1 MSIALCMIVAD
12 EAASLRRCLA
22 NVNDLVTSI
31 HIICTRDNQ
40 EVLEVAESFGA
51 AVRSFPWCDDFSA
64 ARNASIADVAEEWIL
79 CLDADDW
86 FPAGEAAKLNDAIKT
101 DATALTL
108 NYRVID
114 GYTPAPGLKLFR
126 NHLGIRYEG
135 IIHESIRKS
144 LHQVP
149 GWKIGHT
156 DVTLVHTGYTAE
168 LTQQKLHRNRPMLER
183 ELQRAAGDLHQVL
196 YVGHSLAF
204 TLSALGE
211 KQEAAELLE
220 SLLRKMADHGLKC
233 VDDWHITILQQLLD
247 LQLESGDLSG
257 CWECAASV
265 FGNHPLFKYY
275 RGILSFHRGLAREA
289 LEDFEGF
296 ERLWRERPLRLA
308 LPETLPTIDL
318 WRSQGLCHFL
328 LKDYVQAA
336 EQFER
341 CLRAAPENPE
351 FQARLRLAEALKQ
364 ESVRANS

>member
-22 NVNDLVTSI
+22 SVNHLVTSI
-31 HIICTRDNQ
+31 HIIRTRDNQ
-40 EVLEVAESFGA
+40 EVADIAKSFGA
-51 AVRSFPWCDDFSA
+51 VVRSFPWCDDFSA
-64 ARNASIADVAEEWIL
+64 ARNASIANVAEDWIL

-86 FPAGEAAKLNDAIKT
+86 FPPGEATRLNDAVKT

-114 GYTPAPGLKLFR
+114 GYLPAPGLKLFR
-126 NHLGIRYEG
+126 NHLGIRFEG
-135 IIHESIRKS
+135 IIHEYIRSS

-156 DVTLVHTGYTAE
+156 DITLVHSGYTPE
-168 LTQQKLHRNRPMLER
+168 QTQRKLSRNRPMLEQ
-183 ELQRAAGDLHQVL
+183 ELQRAASDLQQVL

-204 TLSALGE
+204 TLSALGK
-211 KQEAAELLE
+211 KQEAADLLQ
-220 SLLRKMADHGLKC
+220 SLLSQMADQGMKC
-233 VDDWHITILQQLLD
+233 EDDWQIAILQQLLD
-247 LQLESGDLSG
+247 LQLESTEMSG
-257 CWECAASV
+257 CWERAESV

-275 RGILSFHRGLAREA
+275 RGMLSFHRGLTRKA
-289 LEDFEGF
+289 LDDFEAF

-308 LPETLPTIDL
+308 IPETLPTIDL
-318 WRSQGLCHFL
+318 WRWQGHCHFL
-328 LKDYVQAA
+328 LKDYAQAA
-336 EQFER
+336 ERFGR
-341 CLRAAPENPE
+341 CLRADPGNPE